1 VNARDLRCSALKIA
15 LAAARSLSYLTLWAS
30 LYVTG
35 AVACFGDI
43 AGLEKSALWGRT
55 LVFAFLTAAAT
66 YLLDRVKL
74 RDGWL
79 DPADQVAHPERYAF
93 LAANSWPTR
102 VLIVLLALGSAVVG
116 YTLTPIGPLLTLA
129 ACAGVIAYA
138 GKPRQGR
145 ARIKDVFLFKNG
157 FVAAGIAGFAAVIA
171 LLAAGGG
178 RSVEAARAIFEHHWA
193 PMSLAVIQLFVRVFA
208 DAVVCDLDDEHADRS
223 YRTATLPTHFG
234 RVTAWNIAAGMRL
247 LIGLALILIP
257 IGDPWARQAWG
268 WVTIASTL
276 AMRLWNPRRL
286 RDVVDGRLAL
296 EAAVVWA
303 VLRMASH
310 S

>member
-1 VNARDLRCSALKIA
+1 M
-15 LAAARSLSYLTLWAS
+15 
-30 LYVTG
+30 
-35 AVACFGDI
+35 
-43 AGLEKSALWGRT
+43 
-55 LVFAFLTAAAT
+55 
-66 YLLDRVKL
+66 
-74 RDGWL
+74 
-79 DPADQVAHPERYAF
+79 
-93 LAANSWPTR
+93 
-102 VLIVLLALGSAVVG
+102 
-116 YTLTPIGPLLTLA
+116 
-129 ACAGVIAYA
+129 IAYA

-171 LLAAGGG
+171 LLATEGG
-178 RSVEAARAIFEHHWA
+178 RSVETARAIFEQHWA
-193 PMSLAVIQLFVRVFA
+193 PMVLAGFQLFVRVFA
-208 DAVVCDLDDEHADRS
+208 DAVLCDLDDEHADRR

-234 RVTAWNIAAGMRL
+234 RVTARNIAAGMHGL
-247 LIGLALILIP
+247 AIGLALILIP
-257 IGDPWARQAWG
+257 VGDPLARQAWG